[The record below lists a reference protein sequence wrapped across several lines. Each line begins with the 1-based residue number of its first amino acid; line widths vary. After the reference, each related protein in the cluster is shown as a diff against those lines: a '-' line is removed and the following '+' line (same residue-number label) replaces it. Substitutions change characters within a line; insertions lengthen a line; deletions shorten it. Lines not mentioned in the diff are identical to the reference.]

1 MAGIGETEAGTYTT
15 VEVRAAMRA
24 VLVASQ
30 PLVMRP
36 LALACENEGWDTKVV
51 PFEALNP
58 SLLKGASLVIV
69 NPDDGLGLVQRV
81 YAAVGDRTGTVTLYR
96 HAQQSWSTSVAADRG
111 GSPVEVPAT
120 TVFPRAERATP
131 FTAPSSVFDQVAVP
145 FSSKRDTL

>member
-81 YAAVGDRTGTVTLYR
+81 YAAVGDRNRMAALVGWWDLRVHDLEAYCGHMLHYPVR
-96 HAQQSWSTSVAADRG
+96 ASEVA
-111 GSPVEVPAT
+111 
-120 TVFPRAERATP
+120 
-131 FTAPSSVFDQVAVP
+131 
-145 FSSKRDTL
+145 DTLRSLEPSRASRLSA